1 MVYEWTKPILLLCYS
16 YSQVTLLFDLACMDF
31 AVQLCF
37 WGRADGCHPES
48 VPVEKQLP
56 EPFDVTAEF
65 LYFFILAVAT
75 MVVGLR
81 NYF

>member
-1 MVYEWTKPILLLCYS
+1 
-16 YSQVTLLFDLACMDF
+16 MDF

-48 VPVEKQLP
+48 VPVEKQLSD
-56 EPFDVTAEF
+56 PFDVTAEF

-81 NYF
+81 NYFYASVAHLILRSCPRCRPCVGSTS